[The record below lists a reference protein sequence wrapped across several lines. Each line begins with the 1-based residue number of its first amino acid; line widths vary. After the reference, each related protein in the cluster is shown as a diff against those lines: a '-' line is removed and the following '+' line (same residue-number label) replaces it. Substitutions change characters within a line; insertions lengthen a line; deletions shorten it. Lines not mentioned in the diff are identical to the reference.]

1 MRLKSA
7 EYVPFLDPGV
17 FVSQLSYLFAR
28 SHISISPPIRNKKH
42 LLRRPLRT
50 ILRKLPLASY
60 HRRVDASL
68 AQRLT
73 ALRSWLSRR
82 LQQSNAYAELRRELD
97 AEIRLRAQAM
107 RETWQEAEELA
118 RVEIALRIQAERN
131 ARQEAEARLEIERRA
146 RCEAERQIE
155 LLGIPIRRAHPETI
169 ARAQS
174 EMIARVQAEQSA
186 ISRLGDIQIES
197 RLGRGWLASR
207 SLKVPP
213 GQPVMP
219 AWRVEN

>member
-1 MRLKSA
+1 
-7 EYVPFLDPGV
+7 
-17 FVSQLSYLFAR
+17 VSQLSYLFAR
-28 SHISISPPIRNKKH
+28 SYISISPPTRNKKH

-68 AQRLT
+68 AT

-97 AEIRLRAQAM
+97 AEIRLHAQAM
-107 RETWQEAEELA
+107 RKTWQEAEELA
-118 RVEIALRIQAERN
+118 RIEIALRIQAERN

-174 EMIARVQAEQSA
+174 EMIARVRAEQSA
-186 ISRLGDIQIES
+186 ISGLRK
-197 RLGRGWLASR
+197 A
-207 SLKVPP
+207 
-213 GQPVMP
+213 
-219 AWRVEN
+219 A

>member
-1 MRLKSA
+1 VSPFGDIEPADQSAIGLMQLKSA
-7 EYVPFLDPGV
+7 EYVPFFRAGGL
-17 FVSQLSYLFAR
+17 VSQLSYLLDR
-28 SHISISPPIRNKKH
+28 SAINPANKNKKRP
-42 LLRRPLRT
+42 LRRRLRT

-82 LQQSNAYAELRRELD
+82 LQSNAFAALSRELD

-107 RETWQEAEELA
+107 RETWQEAEDLA
-118 RVEIALRIQAERN
+118 RIEIALRIQAEKK

-169 ARAQS
+169 ARAER
-174 EMIARVQAEQSA
+174 EMLARVRAEQ
-186 ISRLGDIQIES
+186 Q
-197 RLGRGWLASR
+197 LAVSELR
-207 SLKVPP
+207 
-213 GQPVMP
+213 
-219 AWRVEN
+219 AA